1 MTGKAATLQQHVE
14 REREIAYQMQQ
25 SFLPHIFPSV
35 EGVEVAAAMRPARE
49 VGGDFYDV
57 IPLSGGLLGIIIAD
71 VSGKGVPAAL
81 YMALGRTLLRSH
93 SLSTPRPRYLT
104 DALESAHVRQ
114 LMRTVPNSALAA
126 LDSVRTTNEYLT
138 EHHFDQAMFLTLFY
152 AVYDP
157 QSRLLVYVNA
167 GHNPPFL
174 YNTLSG
180 EQAWLDSTDLI
191 IGVMPD
197 RRYEPQWRQLSRGD
211 VLTLYTDGVSE
222 AFNSDR
228 EMFGEERLVTAVR
241 NQRAT
246 SAQELLEAITTAVDS
261 FVGDAPQS
269 DDLTLLVMHCLRSN
283 ED

>member
-1 MTGKAATLQQHVE
+1 MTENTITLQE
-14 REREIAYQMQQ
+14 REAREREIAYEMQQ
-25 SFLPHIFPSV
+25 SFLPHTFPSIN
-35 EGVEVAAAMRPARE
+35 GAEVAAMMRPARE

-57 IPLSGGLLGIIIAD
+57 IPLSGGLLGLIVAD
-71 VSGKGVPAAL
+71 VSGKGVSASL

-138 EHHFDQAMFLTLFY
+138 EHHSEQAMFLTLFY

-157 QSRLLVYVNA
+157 HSRLLVYVNA

-174 YNTLSG
+174 YNTFTG
-180 EQAWLDSTDLI
+180 EQSWLDSTDLI
-191 IGVMPD
+191 IGVMPNV
-197 RRYEPQWRQLSRGD
+197 RYEPQWRQLNPGD
-211 VLTLYTDGVSE
+211 VLTLYTDGVTE
-222 AFNSDR
+222 AFNINR
-228 EMFGEERLVTAVR
+228 EMFGEERIVEAIQSQQAV
-241 NQRAT
+241 
-246 SAQELLEAITTAVDS
+246 SAQEFLEVIDTAVEN
-261 FVGDAPQS
+261 FVGKAPQS
-269 DDLTLLVMHCLRSN
+269 DDLTLLVMCCQSN